1 MSQDASP
8 RTKKQDTKLVIQS
21 LHNMISNCTM
31 FNLTKIKSFSLRNI
45 QKETNTQIEKKV
57 QHSLVKWS
65 DLQIDVDLQLFDS
78 PELVYFHS
86 SQLQKKDQHSSPL
99 LRSQV
104 VATTKGNGQPTAAQT
119 NKSKRPHFMEHH
131 VQVSHIL
138 ASFS

>member
-31 FNLTKIKSFSLRNI
+31 FNLTKIKSSSLRNI

-104 VATTKGNGQPTAAQT
+104 VATTKGNGQPTATQT
-119 NKSKRPHFMEHH
+119 GLDKRPRFLEHH

-138 ASFS
+138 ASF